1 MSAFAGNGK
10 RETHSLKLLPLN
22 LGSSELSSR
31 MNIDEVYSKVRTT
44 VDSNDRR
51 DARGEQS
58 REAFWRE
65 LHQSEDSFAVI
76 AGFFSKGVM
85 Q

>member
-1 MSAFAGNGK
+1 
-10 RETHSLKLLPLN
+10 
-22 LGSSELSSR
+22 
-31 MNIDEVYSKVRTT
+31 MNIDEIYSKIRTT
-44 VDSNDRR
+44 IDDNDRR
-51 DARGEQS
+51 DAQGEQS

-76 AGFFSKGVM
+76 AAFFSKGVM